1 MDGLMEIFEC
11 HKTDLAGL
19 YGEFPDYKSFRSI
32 IEIEY
37 ERWMTTADKQKRVLK
52 KMLKK
57 KKGKLKIDD
66 WIHCLTSEGIPA
78 EVIAEVTG
86 IDPPSNLH
94 SKIAE

>member
-1 MDGLMEIFEC
+1 MSDDVEIKKEQL
-11 HKTDLAGL
+11 KTL
-19 YGEFPDYKSFRSI
+19 K
-32 IEIEY
+32 
-37 ERWMTTADKQKRVLK
+37 ERRVK
-52 KMLKK
+52 AAEMGGSDRVATQK